1 VVGRRLAEDVIRT
14 FPSCPVPEI
23 ARLGR
28 TLRTWR
34 THIQA
39 RFDTAAGGA
48 GRISNGVTEAVNL
61 LIEKVRRLVHG
72 FRTFDHY
79 RIRILLTASGS
90 SQYRPR
96 PNHG

>member
-1 VVGRRLAEDVIRT
+1 VVGRRLAEDVIAT

-28 TLRTWR
+28 TLRAWR
-34 THIQA
+34 THILA

-48 GRISNGVTEAVNL
+48 GRISNGGTEAVNL
-61 LIEKVRRLVHG
+61 LIEKVRRLAHG

-79 RIRILLTASGS
+79 RIRIPLTASGRRP
-90 SQYRPR
+90 YRPL